1 MTAEAEKDYVEV
13 YLIRFNLPNHRA
25 GKNSDVYR
33 ALNSAN
39 KTVYHHAH
47 RLFFH
52 HPVLL
57 FLSFE
62 PPYDAL
68 RRLMAKHR
76 EMIASVAERSE
87 ELKAKLAEPF
97 SYVYRFI
104 LDRDAYCRLVKELFV
119 AYDEIYEAKL
129 LGRGGY
135 SKFMTSVAK
144 AKIEQLAKMLERC
157 GENEEGKLV

>member
-1 MTAEAEKDYVEV
+1 MSNGKYGEV
-13 YLIRFNLPNHRA
+13 YLIRFNLPNHR
-25 GKNSDVYR
+25 GESGEVYR

-39 KTVYHHAH
+39 RTVYHHAH

-52 HPVLL
+52 HPILH

-62 PPYDAL
+62 PPYEQL
-68 RRLMAKHR
+68 RWLMQKHR
-76 EMIASVAERSE
+76 EMIASAVEKSE

-104 LDRDAYCRLVKELFV
+104 LDRDAYCRLIKELFV
-119 AYDEIYEAKL
+119 AYDEIYESKL
-129 LGRGGY
+129 FGRGGY
-135 SKFMTSVAK
+135 SKFMISVAK

-157 GENEEGKLV
+157 GVNEEGENKKLV